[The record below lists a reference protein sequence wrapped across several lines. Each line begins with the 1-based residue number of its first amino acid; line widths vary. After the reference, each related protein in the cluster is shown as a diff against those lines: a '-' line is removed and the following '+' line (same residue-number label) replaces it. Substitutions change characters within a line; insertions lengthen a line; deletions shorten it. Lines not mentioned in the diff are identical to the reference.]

1 MPAPVLIAHQE
12 SNTREMLLSAVRAD
26 GHEAVGF
33 GDPLKALGALEAD
46 SRVRVLV
53 TCVDF
58 EPGKLNGVALA
69 NMLRNKRH
77 AVKVVF
83 VDQPENERYTHGVGE
98 FIRHPVEPQA
108 VAAAVDRLLAQP
120 E

>member
-12 SNTREMLLSAVRAD
+12 SNVREMLVSAIRAE

-33 GDPLKALGALEAD
+33 ADPLTTLGALEAD

-58 EPGKLNGVALA
+58 EAGKLNGVALA

-83 VDQPENERYTHGVGE
+83 VDQPENERYTFGVGE
-98 FIRHPVEPQA
+98 FMRHPVEPRA
-108 VAAAVDRLLAQP
+108 VAEAVERLLAQP
-120 E
+120 D

>member
-1 MPAPVLIAHQE
+1 MPAPVLIAHRE
-12 SNTREMLLSAVRAD
+12 SNAREMLVSAIRAK

-33 GDPLKALGALEAD
+33 DDPLTALGALEAD

-58 EPGKLNGVALA
+58 EPGKLNGIALA
-69 NMLRNKRH
+69 NMLRAKRH

-83 VDQPENERYTHGVGE
+83 IGQPEHKRYTSGAGE
-98 FIRHPVEPQA
+98 FMRHPVEPRA
-108 VAAAVDRLLAQP
+108 VAQIVDRLLTHLD
-120 E
+120 

>member
-1 MPAPVLIAHQE
+1 MPAPVLVVHHE
-12 SNTREMLLSAVRAD
+12 SNVRETLLFVIRAE

-33 GDPLKALGALEAD
+33 DDPLRVLGAPEAD

-77 AVKVVF
+77 AVKVLF
-83 VDQPENERYTHGVGE
+83 VGRREHERYTGGIGE
-98 FIRHPVEPQA
+98 FMRQPVEPRV
-108 VAAAVDRLLAQP
+108 VAEAVDRLLTT
-120 E
+120 

>member
-1 MPAPVLIAHQE
+1 MPAPVLIVHQE
-12 SNTREMLLSAVRAD
+12 SVVREKLLSVIRAE

-33 GDPLKALGALEAD
+33 DDPLTALGALEAD

-69 NMLRNKRH
+69 NMLRNRRH

-83 VDQPENERYTHGVGE
+83 VDQPEFERYAGGKGQ
-98 FIRHPVEPQA
+98 FMRQPVEPRA
-108 VAAAVDRLLAQP
+108 VAEAVDRLLAA
-120 E
+120 